1 MEKEVMSSN
10 ERLIMIKEKET
21 EFLNKLYAAILSAK
35 EVILDE
41 TIAKTSEIILTNN
54 QSSRFAL
61 GLQGIRYLLEKLDA
75 EEKLQE
81 IESTITGIET
91 DLEGCKSP
99 VDYLKSINKKNRN
112 LADYFQKKG
121 MIKVA
126 EITNVFMAENRDIFS
141 LNALKAQLELEE
153 KEETE
158 KAEKVIAAYKK
169 LEQKPI
175 CKEQEVVKPVSQQQ
189 LMSDRI
195 NFRYNDLCDIQRD
208 LPDTYNTRE
217 NVERFTTR
225 LNNLA
230 KNYRFPMDAN
240 RSLGSYRQA
249 ENDLEKVYEEV
260 DKIKNITTRNYI
272 SGNVIYQ
279 Q

>member
-1 MEKEVMSSN
+1 
-10 ERLIMIKEKET
+10 
-21 EFLNKLYAAILSAK
+21 
-35 EVILDE
+35 
-41 TIAKTSEIILTNN
+41 
-54 QSSRFAL
+54 
-61 GLQGIRYLLEKLDA
+61 
-75 EEKLQE
+75 
-81 IESTITGIET
+81 
-91 DLEGCKSP
+91 
-99 VDYLKSINKKNRN
+99 
-112 LADYFQKKG
+112 

-126 EITNVFMAENRDIFS
+126 EITNEFMSENRDIFS

-153 KEETE
+153 KEEME
-158 KAEKVIAAYKK
+158 RAEKVIALYKK
-169 LEQKPI
+169 SEQKPI
-175 CKEQEVVKPVSQQQ
+175 CKEQKVVKPVSQQQ
-189 LMSDRI
+189 LMADRI

-230 KNYRFPMDAN
+230 KNYKFPMDAN

-279 Q
+279 